1 KAENTEDK
9 LEEMDKSKP
18 FLDNIH
24 ALCDSLDDKA
34 KDFMLEDVTDYGK
47 DFLYDRLEELRDEY
61 DGLDVDLSKQER
73 ELAAIRQIAHRLRP
87 CSETKLSE
95 QT

>member
-1 KAENTEDK
+1 MKHISEELEKAENTEDK

-73 ELAAIRQIAHRLRP
+73 ELAAIRQIAHR
-87 CSETKLSE
+87 
-95 QT
+95 